1 MKVTTLLSLYSIYI
15 HIYICISVCLSMC
28 AHNIFV
34 ITFSKPSRKHFSAV
48 SSLFWT
54 LWAHG
59 LTTGWA
65 GLGWDGMVCAYACV
79 PTPRVHLSSLHKP
92 HLSQILAAGKC
103 PC

>member
-65 GLGWDGMVCAYACV
+65 GMGWVGVWVWCVRVFQHLACIC
-79 PTPRVHLSSLHKP
+79 PASTNRIYHKF
-92 HLSQILAAGKC
+92 
-103 PC
+103 